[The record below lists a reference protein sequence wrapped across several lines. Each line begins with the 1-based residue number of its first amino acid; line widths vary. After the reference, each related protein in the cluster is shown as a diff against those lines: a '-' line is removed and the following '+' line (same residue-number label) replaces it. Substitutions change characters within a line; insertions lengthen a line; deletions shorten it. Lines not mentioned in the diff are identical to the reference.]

1 MILKIIG
8 LGFVLEKESYLR
20 DPWNILDFVIV
31 MSSYLLV
38 YEDVSS
44 LVANGGVQPVITRKN
59 NNSGGLSL
67 QSLRAFRVLRPLR
80 ALTKI

>member
-38 YEDVSS
+38 YEDISS
-44 LVANGGVQPVITRKN
+44 LIANGGATPVITR
-59 NNSGGLSL
+59 
-67 QSLRAFRVLRPLR
+67 
-80 ALTKI
+80 